1 MKTTLN
7 SFRIPRVLLSCVYM
21 LSSATGAHLTA
32 MKNVSQ
38 LAKPLATETFKLTQE
53 MEVGLEI
60 EARSPGASWAREGA
74 EAAALLVLVDGVYNQ
89 DLLLWAGDEL
99 FQYRVMLGHLTKGK
113 HTVSVALN
121 LPRSAAGAQ
130 LAEVKSLRPL
140 LLAAVPRSGG
150 AKEDQLALAHSP

>member
-1 MKTTLN
+1 MKLKLSIFHLALLFSTFIFLSTTTHIMAWQTN
-7 SFRIPRVLLSCVYM
+7 SKVPR
-21 LSSATGAHLTA
+21 
-32 MKNVSQ
+32 
-38 LAKPLATETFKLTQE
+38 PLAAESFNLRQD

-74 EAAALLVLVDGVYNQ
+74 EAAAVLVSVDGAYNQ

-121 LPRSAAGAQ
+121 PQRSADGAQ

-140 LLAAVPRSGG
+140 LL
-150 AKEDQLALAHSP
+150 